1 MYLNFDVTVKFCDK
15 YLLLTAFRV
24 SPLDYCYDDT
34 INFSLSLC
42 CHVESYKRNKKINVQ

>member
-42 CHVESYKRNKKINVQ
+42 SVMLNHIKGIKK